1 MKNTEQAK
9 KSEGGMSRRMNDFY
23 FELKSPD
30 GKVEVFEGKGKETDD
45 NGLQK

>member
-9 KSEGGMSRRMNDFY
+9 KSEGGMARRMNDFY

-30 GKVEVFEGKGKETDD
+30 GKVEVFEGKGEEIEED
-45 NGLQK
+45 GLPE